1 MNSLHGCTAL
11 ITGASAGLGSEFA
24 SQLAPCARRLILVAR
39 RKEKLEELAMELVRP
54 GLTIACHAVDLSNAE
69 QTEAF
74 LRTLATDG
82 ERVDFLV
89 NNAGL
94 GDHGLFEKSDWERVR
109 AILEVNIRALTRLT
123 HALLPGLIR
132 SGRGAILNV
141 SSIAGYVPIPGMAV
155 YAATKAYV
163 TSFTEAL
170 RVEVRGTGVTITA
183 VCPGPVN
190 TEFREVAKRAGEEDT
205 MAAPRILK
213 VSAER
218 VVRAALN
225 AVERRRARVVPGPLL
240 AVFMFLTS
248 LAPIFILRHFLFAK
262 RSQE

>member
-1 MNSLHGCTAL
+1 M
-11 ITGASAGLGSEFA
+11 
-24 SQLAPCARRLILVAR
+24 
-39 RKEKLEELAMELVRP
+39 ELARP

-74 LRTLATDG
+74 LRDLVTTG

-109 AILEVNIRALTRLT
+109 MMLEVNIRALTRLT
-123 HALLPGLIR
+123 HALLPGLVR
-132 SGRGAILNV
+132 SGRGAVLNV
-141 SSIAGYVPIPGMAV
+141 SSIAGYVPVPEMAV

-170 RVEVRGTGVTITA
+170 RAEVRGTGVTVTA

-190 TEFREVAKRAGEEDT
+190 TEFGEVAQRAGEPDT
-205 MAAPRILK
+205 MRAPAILK
-213 VSAER
+213 VSAAR
-218 VVRAALN
+218 VVHAALN
-225 AVERRRARVVPGPLL
+225 AVERQRARVVPGPLL
-240 AVFMFLTS
+240 GVLMFVAS
-248 LAPIFILRHFLFAK
+248 LMPIFILRHFLSAK
-262 RSQE
+262 REAE